1 MISHGSA
8 SCAPNLY
15 IQEKMFNVSKRIVC
29 PKCGKTL
36 GYRQEEF
43 QKVST
48 PAWGQKD
55 YVEADFICTD
65 CRKKMEED
73 IRRRA
78 ERMNNEI

>member
-1 MISHGSA
+1 MGALLALPI
-8 SCAPNLY
+8 Y
-15 IQEKMFNVSKRIVC
+15 IFREKMFNVSKRIVC
-29 PKCGKTL
+29 PKCGKIL

-78 ERMNNEI
+78 ERMNDEI